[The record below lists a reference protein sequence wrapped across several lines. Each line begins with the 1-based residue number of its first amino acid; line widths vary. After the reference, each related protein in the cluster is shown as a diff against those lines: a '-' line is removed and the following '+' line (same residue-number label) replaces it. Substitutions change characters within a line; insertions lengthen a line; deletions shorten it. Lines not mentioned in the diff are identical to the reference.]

1 MIEERRAKIV
11 ETVNRL
17 GTASFSTLMEMFPEV
32 SEMTLRKDLKS
43 LDGERR
49 LVRIHGGARSLDTIY
64 GSDMS
69 LEQRLGQNIEKK
81 QQIATKAS
89 ALIEENAAIFLDSGS
104 TMVALARCFP
114 DIPCTIFTG
123 GLCCANELSHLRQA
137 EIYMFGGRLNK
148 ASLSVRDSRL
158 THDME
163 NIYFDIA
170 FIAVNGFST
179 ENGFGCNS
187 ADRWEM
193 EQTVIRRC
201 ARTVVLMDSTKVGKI
216 RTFSICMPEQIDTL
230 VSDDGLSEETRTYLE
245 QRGVEVL

>member
-1 MIEERRAKIV
+1 M
-11 ETVNRL
+11 
-17 GTASFSTLMEMFPEV
+17 
-32 SEMTLRKDLKS
+32 
-43 LDGERR
+43 
-49 LVRIHGGARSLDTIY
+49 
-64 GSDMS
+64 
-69 LEQRLGQNIEKK
+69 EQRLGQNIEKK
-81 QQIATKAS
+81 QQIASKAR

-104 TMVALARCFP
+104 TMIELARRFP
-114 DIPCTIFTG
+114 DIPCTVFTG
-123 GLCCANELSHLRQA
+123 GLGCANELNRLKQA
-137 EIYMFGGRLNK
+137 EIYMLGGRLNK

-158 THDME
+158 TRDME

-179 ENGFGCNS
+179 ENGFGCNK

-201 ARTVVLMDSTKVGKI
+201 ARKVVLMDSSKVGKI

-230 VSDDGLSEETRTYLE
+230 VSDDDLSEETRSYLE